1 MQADTEFAF
10 LGDIADFEMGQSPDS
25 SFVND
30 AGIGIP
36 FLQGNAEFGP
46 VSPTHRS
53 YCSRPKKLCRPGD
66 VLISVRAPVGALNK
80 ADRVYCIGRG
90 LAAIGFH
97 GVLPDYGW
105 RLLNYWAP
113 NLRIVAQGTTF
124 EAVGKTELLSLRVVR
139 LPEPEQRRI
148 ADILDA
154 ADAAIRQTDALI
166 AKLKQIKAGLLHD
179 LLTRGLDAHGRLRD
193 PAAHPEQ
200 FKESPVG
207 RIPREWEVVCLVDR
221 ISFPRGQLD
230 PRQEPYRN
238 WPLIAPDHIE
248 SGTGRLLAIHTAAEQ
263 NAISGKYGFE
273 PGDVLYSKI
282 RPYLR
287 KAVLADRQGLCS
299 ADMYPLRPGPLL
311 VPRFLLAL
319 VLSERFSQ
327 FATAVSMRSGFP
339 KINREELA
347 EYTTALPA
355 RGEQERI
362 AAVLDAHDARI
373 RAEETYRDKLAQVKK
388 GLMEDL
394 LTGRVRVA

>member
-1 MQADTEFAF
+1 
-10 LGDIADFEMGQSPDS
+10 
-25 SFVND
+25 
-30 AGIGIP
+30 
-36 FLQGNAEFGP
+36 
-46 VSPTHRS
+46 
-53 YCSRPKKLCRPGD
+53 
-66 VLISVRAPVGALNK
+66 
-80 ADRVYCIGRG
+80 
-90 LAAIGFH
+90 
-97 GVLPDYGW
+97 
-105 RLLNYWAP
+105 
-113 NLRIVAQGTTF
+113 
-124 EAVGKTELLSLRVVR
+124 
-139 LPEPEQRRI
+139 
-148 ADILDA
+148 
-154 ADAAIRQTDALI
+154 
-166 AKLKQIKAGLLHD
+166 
-179 LLTRGLDAHGRLRD
+179 
-193 PAAHPEQ
+193 
-200 FKESPVG
+200 
-207 RIPREWEVVCLVDR
+207 
-221 ISFPRGQLD
+221 
-230 PRQEPYRN
+230 
-238 WPLIAPDHIE
+238 LIAPDHIE

-394 LTGRVRVA
+394 LTGRVRVV